1 MLWLLNLLL
10 NSKFN
15 YRMFD
20 VLADFRN
27 LLVVISATPWSF
39 RISTSGIKPFH
50 ATCYFCTPWKYQ
62 KTFAFL
68 MFSGGIEKRPVA
80 RNGLLE
86 MKTFEFTPSHLNYRK
101 NNFKKKKIAFFFHF
115 KKMLQ
120 LSINF
125 LFFLQSF

>member
-1 MLWLLNLLL
+1 ML
-10 NSKFN
+10 F
-15 YRMFD
+15 F
-20 VLADFRN
+20 
-27 LLVVISATPWSF
+27 
-39 RISTSGIKPFH
+39 
-50 ATCYFCTPWKYQ
+50 TPWKYQ

-80 RNGLLE
+80 WNGLLE

-101 NNFKKKKIAFFFHF
+101 NNFKIKKGLCFHF